1 MHHLTL
7 LLPTTVLLLLLRLLL
22 SNTAT
27 IYTIVAT
34 VYATGTIQVTDIADA
49 MMIRQLFAG
58 LWWRGAVVVATSNR
72 PPGDL
77 YYKGLQRTEFLPFIS
92 QLIERSH
99 VHSLAESG
107 TDYRL
112 LQVCEQ
118 KSAFQLP
125 ESSLLCARD
134 K

>member
-1 MHHLTL
+1 MLL
-7 LLPTTVLLLLLRLLL
+7 LLPRLLFN
-22 SNTAT
+22 NTA
-27 IYTIVAT
+27 IFYTIIAT
-34 VYATGTIQVTDIADA
+34 VCTTIKVTDIADA

-58 LWWRGAVVVATSNR
+58 LWGRGAVVVATSNR

-92 QLIERSH
+92 QLIEKSH

-118 KSAFQLP
+118 KHAFQLP
-125 ESSLLCARD
+125 AAS
-134 K
+134 